1 VASLER
7 QRSDWQKAFDS
18 VEQEI
23 FTLFFTRQTWRVLRA
38 VFTAGGTQNRNTPV
52 SYLDRTYVAAV
63 CSAIRRQLD
72 TDSRSNSLVR
82 SLQSIRNQPRLMD
95 RARFVALHD
104 DGRDPD
110 PYFDANV
117 AFNQYADPSKDFV
130 DVGMLDLAISNLK
143 AAAHPVEKFADRVI
157 AHSDRRSA
165 EIAFGEIDH
174 ALEALDATVKQ
185 FWGLVH
191 PGVML
196 HTTTPVMDLN
206 FLRMFTEPLIDPG
219 FVPPREP

>member
-1 VASLER
+1 MASLER
-7 QRSDWQKAFDS
+7 QQTDWQKSFDS
-18 VEQEI
+18 VEREI
-23 FTLFFTRQTWRVLRA
+23 FTLFYTRQTWRVLRA
-38 VFTAGGTQNRNTPV
+38 VFVASGTENRNTPI

-82 SLQSIRNQPRLMD
+82 SLQGVRNQPRLMD
-95 RARFVALHD
+95 RARFVAIHD
-104 DGRDPD
+104 ASREPD
-110 PYFDANV
+110 SYFDANV
-117 AFNQYADPSKDFV
+117 AFNRYAGPSQDV
-130 DVGMLDLAISNLK
+130 VSVGMLDLAITDLT

-165 EIAFGEIDH
+165 EIAFGQIDH
-174 ALEALDATVKQ
+174 ALETLDTTVKQ

-206 FLRMFTEPLIDPG
+206 FLTMFTEPLIDAG